1 MTASEFRLSSQ
12 SQESLVAVE
21 YQHSSN
27 LAEVLGSLDLSLLL
41 STYQAGKLVSIGS
54 HAGKPTF
61 SFHSFDQVMG
71 VAVGQGRIAVGTRRE
86 IHFLRAA
93 HDVAPKVPPR
103 GFYNGCF
110 LTRASRTTGRIHGHE
125 LAFGSDGLW
134 VVNTLFSCLC
144 TLDGDFNFFPRW
156 KPPFVT
162 QLIDQDRCHLNGLA
176 LEEGVPRYVTVL
188 GITDEPEGWR
198 QNKKSGGAILDLS
211 SGEVVSCGLCMPH
224 SPRLYGG
231 RLWVL
236 NSGCGELATVDV
248 KTGRLQVVASFPGYT
263 RGLSFHGNYAFVGL
277 SRIRETNIFGGL
289 PIGERPDKLQ
299 CGLGIVDIE
308 TGYTIATLSFQTGVE
323 ELFAVE
329 TVPGVTNP
337 RYIGPSIIDGEE
349 DEIWIVP
356 TSDSHVG
363 SRKVDAS
370 NEDYVWAGE
379 QDFRGILSE
388 SEQRQPDLQS
398 YVQLSD
404 NAHTAGDFALAIDQ
418 LQKAI
423 KLSPGSAELL
433 NRVGNLYQ
441 ETGEQDK
448 AILSYQKAIEADP
461 NYAPANQNLGVLWIA
476 NNQPVHALGHFEA
489 AQKSLPN
496 PMNLVLAAKALPI
509 VYESIEQLQYW
520 RDRYTKCVKALAID
534 KVKIDTTNV
543 FVDTSFSLA
552 YQGENDRELMGT
564 LGQIYRG
571 IDCVN
576 NGHKRRPKGKKIR
589 VGFVS
594 AYFKNH
600 TIGRLNLGR
609 ISGLS
614 RDQFEVVVVSLGQST
629 DEMSRAFASYSDQY
643 VALPRQVSRARS
655 EISQMDLDILVFA
668 DIGMDA
674 MTQSLCYSRMA
685 PVQAVTWGHP
695 DTSGSPTI
703 DYFVSSSL
711 AETDDAQSHYTERLE
726 CLDTLGV
733 CYKRPLL
740 TGAKRSKEFF
750 GLSTKSNTYICPQTT
765 FKFHPS
771 FDIALRG
778 ILESDD
784 DAELVVLEGR
794 LTAWTETLKRR
805 WERSLPDGLRRIKFL
820 SSLSHPDFLQLLAC
834 ADVVLDPF
842 PFCGGNTSYEAFAV
856 GSPIVT
862 FPGRFLRG
870 RLTYAMYKRMGIEN
884 LTANSIDDYI
894 QIAVELGK
902 DLDRNRRARAA
913 INDQSDLLFEQR
925 IDISVWETLLHK
937 WVEGAK

>member
-1 MTASEFRLSSQ
+1 M
-12 SQESLVAVE
+12 VAVE

-27 LAEVLGSLDLSLLL
+27 LSEVLGSLNLSLLL

-54 HAGKPTF
+54 HASKPTF

-71 VAVGQGRIAVGTRRE
+71 VAVGRGRIAVGTRRE

-93 HDVAPKVPPR
+93 HDVAATVPPK
-103 GFYNGCF
+103 GFYDGCF
-110 LTRASRTTGRIHGHE
+110 LTRASRTTGRIHGHD

-134 VVNTLFSCLC
+134 IVNTLFSCLC

-176 LEEGVPRYVTVL
+176 LEDGMPRYVTVL

-198 QNKKSGGAILDLS
+198 RNKKSGGAILDVV
-211 SGEVVSCGLCMPH
+211 SGGVVSCGLSMPH
-224 SPRLYGG
+224 SPRLYAGK
-231 RLWVL
+231 LWVL

-263 RGLSFHGNYAFVGL
+263 RGLSFHGKYAFVGL
-277 SRIRETNIFGGL
+277 SRIRETNVFGGL
-289 PIGERPDKLQ
+289 PIGEYADKLQ

-308 TGYTIATLSFQTGVE
+308 TGYTVASLSFQTGVD

-356 TSDSHVG
+356 TVGSHVG
-363 SRKVDAS
+363 ARKVDAS
-370 NEDYVWAGE
+370 NEDYVWADE
-379 QDFRGILSE
+379 QDSRGILSE
-388 SEQRQPDLQS
+388 SEQSKPDLQS
-398 YVQLSD
+398 LVQLSD
-404 NAHTAGDFALAIDQ
+404 DAHAAGDFALAIDR

-423 KLSPGSAELL
+423 KLSPDSAELL
-433 NRVGNLYQ
+433 NRIGNLYQ
-441 ETGEQDK
+441 EVGEQDA
-448 AILSYQKAIEADP
+448 AILSYQKAVEADP
-461 NYAPANQNLGVLWIA
+461 HYAPAHQNLGVLWIA
-476 NNQPVHALGHFEA
+476 HNQPIRALSHFEA
-489 AQKSLPN
+489 AQKSVPN

-509 VYESIEQLQYW
+509 VYESIEQLEYW
-520 RDRYTKCVKALAID
+520 RDRYNKCVKALAIEE
-534 KVKIDTTNV
+534 VKIDTTNAMA
-543 FVDTSFSLA
+543 DTSFSLA
-552 YQGENDRELMGT
+552 YQGENDRELMET

-571 IDCVN
+571 IDCVKK
-576 NGHKRRPKGKKIR
+576 GHRRRPKGKKIR

-609 ISGLS
+609 IGGLS
-614 RDQFEVVVVSLGQST
+614 RDQFEVIVLSLNQSS
-629 DEMSRAFASYSDQY
+629 DEMSLAFESSSDQY
-643 VALPRQVSRARS
+643 VALPRQVARARS
-655 EISQMDLDILVFA
+655 EISQLELDILVFA

-674 MTQSLCYSRMA
+674 VTQSLCYSRMA

-695 DTSGSPTI
+695 DTSGSPAI

-711 AETDDAQSHYTERLE
+711 AETDEAQSHYTERLE

-733 CYKRPLL
+733 YYTRPILKGTKR
-740 TGAKRSKEFF
+740 GKEFF
-750 GLSTKSNTYICPQTT
+750 GLRTSSHTYICPQTA
-765 FKFHPS
+765 FKFHPA
-771 FDIALRG
+771 FDVALRG
-778 ILESDD
+778 ILEADR

-794 LTAWTETLKRR
+794 LTAWTDTLKRR
-805 WERSLPDGLRRIKFL
+805 WERSLPDGLRRVKFL
-820 SSLSHPDFLQLLAC
+820 RSQSHPDFLQLLAC

-870 RLTYAMYKRMGIEN
+870 RLTHAMFKRMGIESMS
-884 LTANSIDDYI
+884 ANSVNDYI

-902 DLDRNRRARAA
+902 DLDRNRSARAA
-913 INDQSDLLFEQR
+913 INAQSDLLFEQR
-925 IDISVWETLLHK
+925 IDNSVWETLLHK
-937 WVEGAK
+937 WVEGSK